1 MSQIMEPKP
10 SETVLLYHVLEM
22 VGDKVRRDQ
31 LAVWITA
38 HKAFMGSV
46 KIGFQELGVHFL
58 FLLLLNEH
66 PLDMGNQR
74 ERSHACFC
82 LQCIVHHDLLM
93 T

>member
-10 SETVLLYHVLEM
+10 SETIFSDNVLEM
-22 VGDKVRRDQ
+22 VADEVRRVKFT
-31 LAVWITA
+31 LCITA
-38 HKAFMGSV
+38 HKALIGSV
-46 KIGFQELGVHFL
+46 KIGFQKLGVHFL
-58 FLLLLNEH
+58 LLLLLNEH